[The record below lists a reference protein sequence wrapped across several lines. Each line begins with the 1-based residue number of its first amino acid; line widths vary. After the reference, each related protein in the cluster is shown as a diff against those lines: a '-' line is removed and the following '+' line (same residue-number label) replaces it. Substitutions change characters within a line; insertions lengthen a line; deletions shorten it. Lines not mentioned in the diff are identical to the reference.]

1 MHLSAMRHV
10 LRSCA
15 VTLTAVAGLIAAE
28 QASDPPQNPH
38 GFGLGLIPPS
48 VAERAA
54 AEAAFRPIMPVRAN
68 ALRLQRLQAERLAL
82 GLEPVAMEPVGAG
95 SEVEFAGSA
104 VETDDLGKQDV
115 QGPVQ
120 SVAAQDELPFAV
132 DNSQLSAFPPIGH
145 QGSLGTCVSW
155 ALGYYAFSYEYNLVH
170 GLDGKASAAHRFSPR
185 WLYNLTNF
193 GLADAGGSQSTIF
206 SVLQRMG
213 ALTMAEFPNN
223 GDFVQWPAGK
233 EFWRAALTR
242 RAGTMTN
249 ATPFDITAADI
260 PTIKALVANGRVLPY
275 ATHVQRYAQ
284 KPLGNDPGTPDDD
297 GFAGQ
302 QVCPWLTT
310 DVGSNAG
317 HQMTIVGYHDELWY
331 DADADGSVDPGE
343 KGAFKVANSWGTGD
357 WNAGFRWVLYDAFL
371 ANTAYQLPIA
381 QAKRMPA
388 TMSPPVWLT
397 VNQTP
402 VAIQAEITVRHVNR
416 REFILAVGSTT
427 AMAATTPGNQL
438 SAWNYSQFPGNNT
451 GNLAFSG
458 GPVGWE
464 DYTFVFDLRE
474 FTPLPG
480 QVRRVFL
487 GVKDYAYSTNGITL
501 KAFHLTDAAGTILAS
516 SGSVPCSHTAGVD
529 SAWYPTWA
537 WLDIGVPDGNQPPA
551 IGPVAVADPGAL
563 VLP

>member
-1 MHLSAMRHV
+1 MHHV
-10 LRSCA
+10 LHPWVPLLA
-15 VTLTAVAGLIAAE
+15 ALAGLTAAD
-28 QASDPPQNPH
+28 QASDPPQNLH
-38 GFGLGLIPPS
+38 GFGLGLIPPTA
-48 VAERAA
+48 AERKA
-54 AEAAFRPIMPVRAN
+54 AEAAFRPIVRVQAN
-68 ALRLQRLQAERLAL
+68 ALRIQRIQAERQAR
-82 GLEPVAMEPVGAG
+82 GLEPVLTAPVDDGNA
-95 SEVEFAGSA
+95 VEFAG
-104 VETDDLGKQDV
+104 
-115 QGPVQ
+115 P
-120 SVAAQDELPFAV
+120 VAAESGSKAEQGSIAQTQDALPVSV
-132 DNSQLSAFPPIGH
+132 DNSLLPTFPPIGN

-155 ALGYYAFSYEYNLVH
+155 ALGYYAFSHEYNLVH
-170 GLDGKASAAHRFSPR
+170 GLDGKASAAHRFTPR
-185 WLYNLTNF
+185 WLYNLTNL
-193 GLADAGGSQSTIF
+193 GLADAGGTQNTIF

-213 ALTMAEFPNN
+213 ALTMAEFPYN
-223 GDFVQWPAGK
+223 GDFVQWPSGK
-233 EFWRAALTR
+233 ESWRAALTR

-260 PTIKALVANGRVLPY
+260 PIIKALVANGRVLPY
-275 ATHVQRYAQ
+275 ATHVLRYAQ
-284 KPLGNDPGTPDDD
+284 KSLGNDPGTPEDD

-317 HQMTIVGYHDELWY
+317 HQMTIVGYHDALWY
-331 DADADGSVDPGE
+331 DADGDGGVDPGE
-343 KGAFKVANSWGTGD
+343 QGAFKVANSWGTGD

-397 VNQTP
+397 VNQAP

-416 REFILAVGSTT
+416 REFVLAVGSTT

-438 SAWNYSQFPGNNT
+438 STWNYSQFPGNNT
-451 GNLAFSG
+451 GNRAFSG
-458 GPVGWE
+458 APVGWE

-487 GVKDYAYSTNGITL
+487 GLMDYPYSTNGITL
-501 KAFHLTDAAGTILAS
+501 KAFHLTDAAGAILAS
-516 SGSVPCSHTAGVD
+516 SASVPRSHTAGVD
-529 SAWYPTWA
+529 SASIPTWA
-537 WLDIGVPDGNQPPA
+537 WLDISAPDGNQPPA
-551 IGPVAVADPGAL
+551 IGPVAVAEPAAL